1 MSTLKKV
8 LCVVVI
14 LVVICEI
21 LFGIVMAIRNF
32 SHKPINYIEYADLKQ
47 AELKYWESKSHLVDE
62 VSNYI
67 YKVAPTSNLSG
78 VILVDECEKFG
89 VDVKFVLAQGELESH
104 FGTKGLGAKTN
115 SVWNVGAFDSLSYSE
130 IHKKHVFS
138 NPNASIEKY
147 LELITTNYLYG
158 NKTEVN
164 LLSNF
169 VDKNGRRY
177 ASSPSYE
184 TSLSHIYDVIRT
196 TTVIDSL
203 QEVLRYWAIQS
214 NREY

>member
-1 MSTLKKV
+1 MIKKV
-8 LCVVVI
+8 LFYVAI
-14 LVVICEI
+14 LVMMCGITVAVIH
-21 LFGIVMAIRNF
+21 NF

-67 YKVAPTSNLSG
+67 QKVAPTSNLSA

-89 VDVKFVLAQGELESH
+89 VDIKFALAQGKLESH
-104 FGTKGLGAKTN
+104 FGTQGLGAKTN
-115 SVWNVGAFDSLSYSE
+115 SVWNVGAFDSLSYLE
-130 IHKKHVFS
+130 IHEKHIFS

-147 LELITTNYLYG
+147 LELLTTNYLYG
-158 NKTEVN
+158 NKTELD
-164 LLSNF
+164 LLNNF
-169 VDKNGRRY
+169 VDKNGKRY

-184 TSLSHIYDVIRT
+184 TSLSHIYGVIQT

-203 QEVLRYWAIQS
+203 QEILRYWTVQS
-214 NREY
+214 NRQN

>member
-1 MSTLKKV
+1 MSTLKKILLFIV
-8 LCVVVI
+8 ICVI
-14 LVVICEI
+14 LVSVTI
-21 LFGIVMAIRNF
+21 IVSNL
-32 SHKPINYIEYADLKQ
+32 SHKSINYIEYAALKQ

-89 VDVKFVLAQGELESH
+89 VDIKFALAQGELESH

-130 IHKKHVFS
+130 IHEKHVFS
-138 NPNASIEKY
+138 NPNASIKKY

-184 TSLSHIYDVIRT
+184 TSLSHIYDVIQT

-203 QEVLRYWAIQS
+203 QEVLRYWTVQS

>member
-1 MSTLKKV
+1 MRSKNV
-8 LCVVVI
+8 LYVIII
-14 LVVICEI
+14 LVAICGI
-21 LFGIVMAIRNF
+21 PFGVVAIAHHF
-32 SHKPINYIEYADLKQ
+32 LYKPINYIEYADLKQ

-89 VDVKFVLAQGELESH
+89 VDIKFVLAQGELESH

-130 IHKKHVFS
+130 IHEKHIFS

-158 NKTEVN
+158 NKTEIN

-177 ASSPSYE
+177 ASVPSYE
-184 TSLSHIYDVIRT
+184 TSLSHIYDVIQT
-196 TTVIDSL
+196 TTAIDSL
-203 QEVLRYWAIQS
+203 QEVLRYWTIQS
-214 NREY
+214 NREF